1 MKLRKIWGDPYPE
14 LRDYGALG
22 FEKFCPRCEIV
33 LAPVNPKRY
42 DKDGPVPWKNKVECP
57 ACRLI
62 IPIDYWRGKWEWD
75 GKNPEDE
82 E

>member
-1 MKLRKIWGDPYPE
+1 MKLRKVWGDPYPE

-22 FEKFCPRCEIV
+22 FEKFCPRCELV

-75 GKNPEDE
+75 GRNPEE
-82 E
+82 EE